1 VIRFITAT
9 ALLWAVMVGG
19 CGAPTTLMVDRTV
32 TKDGSTVEH
41 TVVKGEALPRN
52 LENLYLDWAG
62 VVTFQIGDA
71 EVIQPDYEVI
81 SETLLRVMCAK
92 NPLTCP
98 KGD

>member
-1 VIRFITAT
+1 MIAT
-9 ALLWAVMVGG
+9 ALLWAVMLGG

-32 TKDGSTVEH
+32 TTDEGVIEH

-71 EVIQPDYEVI
+71 EVIQPDYQAI
-81 SETLLRVMCAK
+81 LKGIDDLMCAR
-92 NPLTCP
+92 NPLTC
-98 KGD
+98 KDN

>member
-1 VIRFITAT
+1 MLTR
-9 ALLWAVMVGG
+9 LLMAVTLVAVMAG

-32 TKDGSTVEH
+32 TTDDGVIEH

-71 EVIQPDYEVI
+71 EVIQPDYQVI
-81 SETLLRVMCAK
+81 ERIVDDLLCAQ
-92 NPLTCP
+92 NPLTC
-98 KGD
+98 KDN

>member
-1 VIRFITAT
+1 MIAA
-9 ALLWAVMVGG
+9 ALTGAVLLG

-32 TKDGSTVEH
+32 TTDDGVIEH

-71 EVIQPDYEVI
+71 EVIQPDYKVI
-81 SETLLRVMCAK
+81 QQIVDDLLCAQ
-92 NPLTCP
+92 NPLTC
-98 KGD
+98 KDN

>member
-1 VIRFITAT
+1 MFRLTIVA
-9 ALLWAVMVGG
+9 ALLGAVLLG

-32 TKDGSTVEH
+32 TTDDGVIEH

-71 EVIQPDYEVI
+71 EVIQPDYQVI
-81 SETLLRVMCAK
+81 QQIVDDLLCAQ
-92 NPLTCP
+92 NPLTC
-98 KGD
+98 DQ

>member
-1 VIRFITAT
+1 MSIRIIMA
-9 ALLWAVMVGG
+9 AWVLILGG

-32 TKDGSTVEH
+32 TTDEGVIEH

-71 EVIQPDYEVI
+71 DVVQPDYQVI
-81 SETLLRVMCAK
+81 QQIVDDLLCAQ
-92 NPLTCP
+92 NPLTC
-98 KGD
+98 DQ